1 MELKAARPATFP
13 PARNKLRTAAYPM
26 KIGLDLAIMPGK
38 DAAKDLGWRPKS
50 RRGQPV
56 VDLSSNIDLLGFL
69 QKLRAANAERHS
81 LGLQAEIDRLLRAA
95 IFERH

>member
-1 MELKAARPATFP
+1 
-13 PARNKLRTAAYPM
+13 M

-38 DAAKDLGWRPKS
+38 YAAKDLGWRPKS

-56 VDLSSNIDLLGFL
+56 VDLSSNIDLPGLS
-69 QKLRAANAERHS
+69 QELRAANAERHS
-81 LGLQAEIDRLLRAA
+81 LGLQAEIDRLLREA